1 LASWT
6 RAGPTHPKGARP
18 RLHRTARAQQQVR
31 LREPGGAPPDRPY
44 VLFVCVHNA
53 GRSRMAEAL
62 FNHMGR
68 GRYRA
73 LSAGTEPADRPHRE
87 VLAAMAE
94 VGIDIPDTAG
104 TKLSQEL
111 ADGAERVV
119 GMGCAVEEACPALK
133 VPLDNWELEDPKGQ
147 SPEKVA
153 EIRDTIE
160 LRVRNLI
167 GDLER
172 DDGP

>member
-1 LASWT
+1 
-6 RAGPTHPKGARP
+6 
-18 RLHRTARAQQQVR
+18 
-31 LREPGGAPPDRPY
+31 
-44 VLFVCVHNA
+44 
-53 GRSRMAEAL
+53 MAEAL

-87 VLAAMAE
+87 VLVAMAE
-94 VGIDIPDTAG
+94 IAIDIPDTAG
-104 TKLSQEL
+104 TKLTQEL

-119 GMGCAVEEACPALK
+119 GMGCAVKEACPALK
-133 VPLDNWELEDPKGQ
+133 VPLDNWDLEDPKGQ

-160 LRVRNLI
+160 LRVPNLI